1 MASSDNTV
9 TCTPHYKDDAHQP
22 WVVQEGVGII
32 SVWMSPNTSLKLE
45 DIAQLIENFAAT
57 QVNQK
62 VMYYSGTVQSMTFRG
77 QTILR
82 GQMADYF
89 AKDYMNDGETFNL
102 RFTFS
107 AYPKPWLIFC
117 PCFICCVGSS
127 SNQPGN
133 QAATVDSKAPQAQY
147 MH

>member
-1 MASSDNTV
+1 MASSDTTV
-9 TCTPHYKDDAHQP
+9 TCTPHFKDDAHQP
-22 WVVQEGVGII
+22 WVVQEGVGIL
-32 SVWMSPNTSLKLE
+32 SVWMSPSTSLKLE
-45 DIAQLIENFAAT
+45 NIAQLIENFAAT

-62 VMYYSGTVQSMTFRG
+62 VMSYNGTVQSMTFRG

-82 GQMADYF
+82 AQMPNYF
-89 AKDYMNDGETFNL
+89 AKDYLRDGETFNL

-107 AYPKPWLIFC
+107 AYLKPWLIFC
-117 PCFICCVGSS
+117 PCFICCSGS

-133 QAATVDSKAPQAQY
+133 QAAAADSKAPQAQH

>member
-9 TCTPHYKDDAHQP
+9 TCTPRYKDDAHQP

-45 DIAQLIENFAAT
+45 DIAQLIENFAAS

-62 VMYYSGTVQSMTFRG
+62 VVYYNGTVQNMTIRG

-82 GQMADYF
+82 AQMTDYF
-89 AKDYMNDGETFNL
+89 AKDYMRDGETFNL
-102 RFTFS
+102 RFTIS
-107 AYPKPWLIFC
+107 TYPKPWLIFC
-117 PCFICCVGSS
+117 PCFIIMLCW
-127 SNQPGN
+127 
-133 QAATVDSKAPQAQY
+133 
-147 MH
+147 